1 MEVEGSLLVM
11 GLCWVSEITQEPN
24 KNPIA
29 FLESLKETLQKFT
42 NLGLDSYEGQVILKD
57 KFLPRCASDIGIKL
71 QELQQQDLDASLA
84 ETVQTATNTFHNRRH
99 ERKAKAQEMEKMK
112 ETRHAHMLAT
122 LQGNPM
128 AKPKSLK
135 DKEGGKCLICI
146 QAGHWAKECTNHDRS
161 PKTVETVIDFFW
173 GGSKITAD
181 GDCSHEIKRCLLLG
195 RKVITNLDS
204 LLKSRDI
211 TLPTKVHL
219 VKTMFFPVV
228 MYGCWELDYIQRK
241 LSTKEL
247 MLLNCGVEKTLE
259 NPLDCKEIQP
269 VHSKGNQSWV
279 FIERTD
285 AEAETSIFLP
295 RDAKN
300 WLIGKDPD
308 AGKDWRQE
316 KEGMTEDEMVRWHH
330 WLNGHEFE

>member
-1 MEVEGSLLVM
+1 MEIEGSLLVV
-11 GLCWVSEITQEPN
+11 GLCPVSAITQESSE
-24 KNPIA
+24 NPIA
-29 FLESLKETLQKFT
+29 FLESLKEALQKFT
-42 NLGLDSYEGQVILKD
+42 NLDLDSYEGQVILKD
-57 KFLPRCASDIGIKL
+57 KFLSQCASDIRIKL
-71 QELQQQDLDASLA
+71 QLQKQDPAASLD
-84 ETVQTATNTFHNRRH
+84 EMVQTATNTFYNK
-99 ERKAKAQEMEKMK
+99 EQEWEAKAQEREKRK

-181 GDCSHEIKRCLLLG
+181 GVCSLEIKRCLLLG

-228 MYGCWELDYIQRK
+228 MYGC
-241 LSTKEL
+241 
-247 MLLNCGVEKTLE
+247 
-259 NPLDCKEIQP
+259 
-269 VHSKGNQSWV
+269 
-279 FIERTD
+279 
-285 AEAETSIFLP
+285 
-295 RDAKN
+295 
-300 WLIGKDPD
+300 
-308 AGKDWRQE
+308 
-316 KEGMTEDEMVRWHH
+316 
-330 WLNGHEFE
+330 